1 MKSVEEIWIENFVG
15 EIERVSLNVD
25 EGDEHVDHVERRK
38 LDKLVLQIV
47 LHHLPKLEA
56 IGRVEVEGAK
66 GLADCTHLGRF
77 KPHMLVNQVLS
88 NTSQYVW

>member
-1 MKSVEEIWIENFVG
+1 M
-15 EIERVSLNVD
+15 
-25 EGDEHVDHVERRK
+25 
-38 LDKLVLQIV
+38 LQIV

-88 NTSQYVW
+88 NTSQDVW